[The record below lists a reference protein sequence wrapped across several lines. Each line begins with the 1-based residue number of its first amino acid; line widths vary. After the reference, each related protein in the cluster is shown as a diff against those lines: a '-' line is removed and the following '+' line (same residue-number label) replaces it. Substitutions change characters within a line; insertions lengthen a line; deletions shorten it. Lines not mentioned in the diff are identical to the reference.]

1 MEAPSVA
8 TPRRWVRRSRDEWRE
23 LLVRFEKSGQTRERF
38 CLEQGVSLS
47 SFSRWRQLLRDAGSR
62 GSAAGEALF
71 VELMPD
77 AEVSRAPA
85 WDVELQLGAG
95 VLLRVRRSC

>member
-1 MEAPSVA
+1 MEAPSVKA
-8 TPRRWVRRSRDEWRE
+8 TRRRIRRSRDEWQD
-23 LLVRFEKSGQTRERF
+23 LVVRFEKSGQTREQF
-38 CLEQGVSLS
+38 CIEQGVSLS

-62 GSAAGEALF
+62 GPAAGEALF
-71 VELMPD
+71 VELTPD
-77 AEVSRAPA
+77 AETSRTPV